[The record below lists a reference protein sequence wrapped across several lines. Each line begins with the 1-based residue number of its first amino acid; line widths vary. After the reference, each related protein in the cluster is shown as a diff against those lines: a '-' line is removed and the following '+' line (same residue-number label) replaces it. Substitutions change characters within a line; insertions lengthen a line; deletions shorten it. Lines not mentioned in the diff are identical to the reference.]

1 MTKPRTP
8 AYYRRR
14 SLARGATVVVL
25 AFASI
30 AVGTCYIIGVIVFF
44 DAVTGR

>member
-14 SLARGATVVVL
+14 SLARGATVVAL
-25 AFASI
+25 AFAGI
-30 AVGTCYIIGVIVFF
+30 AIGTCYIIGVAVVF

>member
-14 SLARGATVVVL
+14 SLARAAAVVVL
-25 AFASI
+25 AFSSL
-30 AVGTCYIIGVIVFF
+30 AVGACYIIGVVVVF
-44 DAVTGR
+44 DGVTGR